1 MPGSAR
7 RTLLATVA
15 AGLLLARA
23 PLQADDLL
31 YGRFGEYVE
40 SLRVQIGIPG
50 LAAAIVGR
58 NGIVWERAF
67 GYQDNERAIAARTDA
82 PMHLDGLTEPFAAT
96 LVMGCVEAGRLSLDQ
111 RVGEFKSSSPDANLS
126 IGNILTHT
134 SGPNENPTYA
144 YRPER
149 LDILSTVIR
158 SCTTDSYRENLANL
172 LDRTAMRDS
181 VPGPDVV
188 NLTPPAE
195 GILTDAKARY
205 ERILQRLPVPYAVN
219 AQRRATP
226 SSYSA
231 TTLTPTGGLIGSVRD
246 YAQFDLALRNGIL
259 LKTTTLATA
268 WRGPVGGNGQ
278 RLPHGLGWFV
288 QSYNGENLIW
298 QFGNTENGSSSMVI
312 TVPARSL
319 TVILVANSNGLS
331 KGFQFSSG
339 DVTTSPFARAFLG
352 LFVI

>member
-1 MPGSAR
+1 
-7 RTLLATVA
+7 LLVTAVA
-15 AGLLLARA
+15 AGLLLVRV

-40 SLRVQIGIPG
+40 SLRVQIGIP
-50 LAAAIVGR
+50 AVAVVMVGR

-67 GYQDNERAIAARTDA
+67 GNQDNERSIAARTDA

-96 LVMGCVEAGRLSLDQ
+96 LVLGCVEEGRLTLDQ
-111 RVGEFKSSSPDANLS
+111 RVGEFRSSSPDANLS

-134 SGPNENPTYA
+134 SGPNANPTYS
-144 YRPER
+144 YRPDR

-181 VPGPDVV
+181 VPGPDVPDLV
-188 NLTPPAE
+188 PPAE
-195 GILTDAKARY
+195 GILTDAKERY
-205 ERILQRLPVPYAVN
+205 ERILQRLPVAYTVN
-219 AQRRATP
+219 SQKKATP
-226 SSYSA
+226 TLYSA
-231 TTLTPTGGLIGSVRD
+231 ETLKPTSGLIASVRD

-259 LKTTTLATA
+259 LKTTTLAMA
-268 WRGPVGGNGQ
+268 WRGPVGGDGQ

-288 QSYNGENLIW
+288 QNYNGESLVW

-331 KGFQFSSG
+331 KGFQLSSG